1 MEPIKYLPDNYH
13 QVARIDLKENI
24 KLGVALNLA
33 GIPLFFAAGWFFLQ
47 IISWIRPDA
56 AELWGVLGGFRN
68 LVIVLV
74 GIFIIVF
81 IHEMVHG
88 IFFWFFTRE
97 RPRFA
102 FKLAYA
108 YAAAPDW
115 FIPRNQYLVVG
126 LSPLIVLSLVAILLF
141 FFLPPYGVGLVLVLA
156 SFNVAGAVGDLAIT
170 GWLLMKKSD
179 LLINDSGDAATI
191 FGPETI

>member
-1 MEPIKYLPDNYH
+1 MKPIRNLPDNYH

-88 IFFWFFTRE
+88 LFFWFFTRE

-141 FFLPPYGVGLVLVLA
+141 IFLPPYGVGLVLVLA
-156 SFNVAGAVGDLAIT
+156 SFNVAGAVGDLAIS